1 MEAFSILVL
10 AVSPT
15 PGGSSRC
22 AFEFSVSALG
32 IVWLVFASLEVSCF
46 FLLFLCWF
54 LFAFDCFSLLSI
66 TRSSSH
72 LLLLTLFN

>member
-32 IVWLVFASLEVSCF
+32 IWLVFASLEVSCF
-46 FLLFLCWF
+46 FLLFSCW
-54 LFAFDCFSLLSI
+54 CFSLLSI
-66 TRSSSH
+66 VSLCFQLPDP
-72 LLLLTLFN
+72 LLIYYS